1 MTGICCD
8 NILSYNS
15 RDLLLGWSPRE
26 AAFPPPP
33 PRMSVGTS
41 SSHLLSRSAFR
52 HGEKAPKE
60 GNSEAPVSLSQQH
73 GAQYTGQL

>member
-1 MTGICCD
+1 MTGICSD

-15 RDLLLGWSPRE
+15 PDLLLGWSLRE
-26 AAFPPPP
+26 AAFPPP
-33 PRMSVGTS
+33 MSGGTS

-60 GNSEAPVSLSQQH
+60 GNPEAPVSLSQQH